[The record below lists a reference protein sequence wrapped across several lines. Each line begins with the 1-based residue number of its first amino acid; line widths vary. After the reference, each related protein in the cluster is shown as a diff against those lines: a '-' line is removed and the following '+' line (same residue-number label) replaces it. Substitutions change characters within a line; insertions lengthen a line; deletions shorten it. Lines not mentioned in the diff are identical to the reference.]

1 MMEGMITELLMDGLM
16 AAIAATGFAIISNPP
31 RKAIYLSA
39 VLAAIGHALRYFL
52 VNHASTDIVTAT
64 VISSFTIGMITIFF
78 AKLIHCP
85 PEVFSFPSLLPMIPG
100 MYAYRTFLSL
110 MHFIQ
115 AKDPSTMQAVMVDI
129 LHNGALTVSI
139 LFALVLGA
147 SLPLF
152 IFHRQSFLMTRI
164 MHNRHRA

>member
-1 MMEGMITELLMDGLM
+1 MSSLIAELLFDGLL
-16 AAIAATGFAIISNPP
+16 AAVAATGFAVISNPP

-39 VLAAIGHALRYFL
+39 LLAAIGHALRYFL
-52 VNHASTDIVTAT
+52 INTTSMDIVTAT
-64 VISSFTIGMITIFF
+64 VIASFTIGMITIFF
-78 AKLIHCP
+78 ARMIHCP

-100 MYAYRTFLSL
+100 MYAYRTFMSL

-115 AKDPSTMQAVMVDI
+115 AKDPLVMQSTMVDI

-139 LFALVLGA
+139 LFALVLGV

-164 MHNRHRA
+164 MHNRHRS

>member
-1 MMEGMITELLMDGLM
+1 MNFLTEIALDGLLSAV
-16 AAIAATGFAIISNPP
+16 AAAGFAVISNPP
-31 RKAIYLSA
+31 RKAVYLSA
-39 VLAAIGHALRYFL
+39 LLAAIGHSLRYFL
-52 VNHASTDIVTAT
+52 IQTTEIDIVTAT
-64 VISSFTIGMITIFF
+64 VIATFTIGMMTIFF

-85 PEVFSFPSLLPMIPG
+85 PEVLSFPSLRPMLPG
-100 MYAYRTFLSL
+100 MYADKTFMSL
-110 MHFIQ
+110 MYFIR
-115 AKDPSTMQAVMVDI
+115 ADDPLAMQAAMLEI

-139 LFALVLGA
+139 LFALVLGV

>member
-1 MMEGMITELLMDGLM
+1 MNFLTEIALDGLLSAV
-16 AAIAATGFAIISNPP
+16 AAAGFAVISNPP
-31 RKAIYLSA
+31 RKAVYLSA
-39 VLAAIGHALRYFL
+39 LLAAIGHSLRYFL
-52 VNHASTDIVTAT
+52 IQTTEIDIVTAT
-64 VISSFTIGMITIFF
+64 VIATFTIGMMTIFF

-100 MYAYRTFLSL
+100 MYAYKTFMSL
-110 MHFIQ
+110 MYFIQ
-115 AKDPSTMQAVMVDI
+115 ADDPLAMQAAMLEI

-139 LFALVLGA
+139 LFALVLGV

>member
-1 MMEGMITELLMDGLM
+1 MNFLTEIALDGLLSAV
-16 AAIAATGFAIISNPP
+16 AAAGFAVISNPP
-31 RKAIYLSA
+31 RKAVYLSA
-39 VLAAIGHALRYFL
+39 LLAAIGHSLRYFL
-52 VNHASTDIVTAT
+52 IQTTEIDIVTAT
-64 VISSFTIGMITIFF
+64 VIATFTIGMMTIFF

-100 MYAYRTFLSL
+100 MYAYKTFMSL
-110 MHFIQ
+110 MYFIQ
-115 AKDPSTMQAVMVDI
+115 ADDPLAMQAAMLEI

>member
-1 MMEGMITELLMDGLM
+1 MNFLTELALDGLLAAM
-16 AAIAATGFAIISNPP
+16 AAAGFAVISNPP
-31 RKAIYLSA
+31 QKAVYLSA
-39 VLAAIGHALRYFL
+39 LLAAIGHALRYFL
-52 VNHASTDIVTAT
+52 INHTAIDIVTAT
-64 VISSFTIGMITIFF
+64 VIASFTIGMITIFF

-100 MYAYRTFLSL
+100 MYAYKTFMSL
-110 MHFIQ
+110 MYFIQ
-115 AKDPSTMQAVMVDI
+115 AKEPSVMQATMVDI
-129 LHNGALTVSI
+129 LHNGALTVLI
-139 LFALVLGA
+139 LFGLVLGV

>member
-1 MMEGMITELLMDGLM
+1 MSSLIAELLLDGLL
-16 AAIAATGFAIISNPP
+16 AAVAATGFAVISNPP
-31 RKAIYLSA
+31 RKTIYLSA
-39 VLAAIGHALRYFL
+39 LLAAIGHALRYFL
-52 VNHASTDIVTAT
+52 INTAAMDIVTAT
-64 VISSFTIGMITIFF
+64 VIASFTIGMITIFF
-78 AKLIHCP
+78 ARMIHCP

-100 MYAYRTFLSL
+100 MYAYKTFMSL
-110 MHFIQ
+110 MNFIQ
-115 AKDPSTMQAVMVDI
+115 AKDPLVMQATMVDI

-139 LFALVLGA
+139 LFALVLGV

>member
-1 MMEGMITELLMDGLM
+1 MNTLTELASDGLL
-16 AAIAATGFAIISNPP
+16 AAVAAAGFAVISNPP
-31 RKAIYLSA
+31 RKAVWLSA
-39 VLAAIGHALRYFL
+39 LLAALGHALRYFL
-52 VNHASTDIVTAT
+52 INRTGTDIVTST
-64 VISSFTIGMITIFF
+64 VIASFSIGMVTIFF

-85 PEVFSFPSLLPMIPG
+85 AEVFSFPSLLPMIPG

-115 AKDPSTMQAVMVDI
+115 AKDPDVVQGAMIDI
-129 LHNGALTVSI
+129 LHNGTLTVSI
-139 LFALVLGA
+139 LFALVLGV

-164 MHNRHRA
+164 LHNRHRA

>member
-1 MMEGMITELLMDGLM
+1 MSSLIAELLLDGLL
-16 AAIAATGFAIISNPP
+16 AAVAATGFAVISNPP

-39 VLAAIGHALRYFL
+39 LLAAIGHALRYFL
-52 VNHASTDIVTAT
+52 INTMSMDIVTAT
-64 VISSFTIGMITIFF
+64 VIASFTIGMITIFF
-78 AKLIHCP
+78 ARMIHCP

-100 MYAYRTFLSL
+100 MYAYRTFMSL
-110 MHFIQ
+110 MNFIQ
-115 AKDPSTMQAVMVDI
+115 AKDPLVMQATMIDI

-139 LFALVLGA
+139 LFALVLGV